1 MLKLHP
7 KVLAQLD
14 GSVRAKLI
22 LLLRLQYLSTPKMA
36 HVRQDT
42 TAYRE
47 PKHRLDALQALS
59 VTALELAL
67 KMSVLI
73 ALLVFTAKVTVIP
86 L

>member
-14 GSVRAKLI
+14 GSVKAKLI
-22 LLLRLQYLSTPKMA
+22 LLLPLQYLSTPKMA
-36 HVRQDT
+36 HVPRDT
-42 TAYRE
+42 TVYRG

-59 VTALELAL
+59 VTARELAL

-73 ALLVFTAKVTVIP
+73 ALLVFTAKVTVI
-86 L
+86 LL

>member
-14 GSVRAKLI
+14 GSVKAKLI
-22 LLLRLQYLSTPKMA
+22 LLLPLQYLSTPKMA
-36 HVRQDT
+36 HVPQDT

-47 PKHRLDALQALS
+47 PKHQLDALQALS

-67 KMSVLI
+67 KMSVSI